1 MAVFIFKEKKLLT
14 YGHIMLLLCP
24 YMKNKRGQPVKEI
37 KRTVIKLTVLPN
49 VVEDAKIVAEARRTS
64 VSRMVENFLVSEIR
78 RFNQN

>member
-1 MAVFIFKEKKLLT
+1 MCSFN
-14 YGHIMLLLCP
+14 G
-24 YMKNKRGQPVKEI
+24 YMKNKRGQPIKEI

-49 VVEDAKIVAEARRTS
+49 IVEDAKIVAEARRTS